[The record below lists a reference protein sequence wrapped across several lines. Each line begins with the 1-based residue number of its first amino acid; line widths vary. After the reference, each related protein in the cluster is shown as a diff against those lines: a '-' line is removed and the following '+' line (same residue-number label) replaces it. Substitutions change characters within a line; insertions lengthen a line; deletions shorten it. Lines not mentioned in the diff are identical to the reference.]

1 MEQAE
6 FDQLKKT
13 FPWTT
18 RVMQTPLQ
26 GLVQVIDCHGQEVPI
41 FTMTNFL
48 AMITTKLMAKEPQK
62 ETA

>member
-6 FDQLKKT
+6 FDELKKT
-13 FPWTT
+13 FPWTQ
-18 RVMQTPLQ
+18 RVLRTPQ
-26 GLVQVIDCHGQEVPI
+26 CGLVQVIDCNGQEVPI

-48 AMITTKLMAKEPQK
+48 AMITLKLMAKEPQK